1 MSRTTTKKDV
11 ESIDLTSLAESVK
24 AKIETITPGKTGTKV
39 LKTSNPRIT
48 FLQNK
53 EGRLML
59 KYSPGGN
66 PLNGCII
73 SMESIEHIKNDIAS
87 LERGAKVV
95 SIISPRNTAPTGEVF
110 QI

>member
-1 MSRTTTKKDV
+1 MSRTTTKPEDI
-11 ESIDLTSLAESVK
+11 SALAESVK

-66 PLNGCII
+66 PLNGCIV
-73 SMESIEHIKNDIAS
+73 SLQAIENLKSDLVS